1 MKTQSV
7 SNKIKVMGAL
17 WMITIFTVISI
28 TIHLNYKNT
37 KDALIV
43 NIAGK
48 QRMLTQ
54 RITKNIY
61 LINQTKSKNF
71 TEMDKA
77 ISQFIFGLATLK
89 DGNKTLNIAEA
100 PVNSI
105 KSQIEKVQV
114 LWNVFYKNSLEFKEA
129 ILKNDTQKINSLL
142 LYFNEANNELLFE
155 VDEIVTLYTNYI
167 EEKTN
172 FIKNFQYTAFGFL
185 FIFSLYSLIQLKQIQ
200 SHAREFIEKA
210 KEIGNKNIEEM
221 APIKVEG
228 EKEFVEM
235 ADNFNQ
241 FISKVSSAV
250 NYSQNALEQSKLA
263 SEKLESL
270 TDEFDNLISEIE
282 NKSEVM
288 SQIDRSEDIVI
299 ESTEELLKSTKKLQD
314 LKAELDKLLSSCSID
329 KKA

>member
-7 SNKIKVMGAL
+7 SNKIKVIGAL
-17 WMITIFTVISI
+17 LMITIFTVISI

-71 TEMDKA
+71 NEMDKA

-100 PVNSI
+100 PVHSI

-172 FIKNFQYTAFGFL
+172 FIKNFQYTAFAFL
-185 FIFSLYSLIQLKQIQ
+185 FIFSLYSLIQLRQIQ
-200 SHAREFIEKA
+200 SHANEFIEKA
-210 KEIGNKNIEEM
+210 KEIGTKNINEM

>member
-7 SNKIKVMGAL
+7 SNKIKVLASLLML
-17 WMITIFTVISI
+17 TIFAVITV
-28 TIHLNYKNT
+28 TIYLNYKNT

-61 LINQTKSKNF
+61 LINQTKSTNF

-77 ISQFIFGLATLK
+77 ISQFNYGLSTLR
-89 DGNKTLNIAEA
+89 DGNINLKISA
-100 PVNSI
+100 PPVQNI

-114 LWNVFYKNSLEFKEA
+114 LWDVFYRNSKDFKDA
-129 ILKNDTQKINSLL
+129 ILNNDMQKVNSLL
-142 LYFNEANNELLFE
+142 QYFNEANNELLFE
-155 VDEIVTLYTNYI
+155 VDDVVTLYTNYI
-167 EEKTN
+167 EEKTT
-172 FIKNFQYTAFGFL
+172 FIKNFQYTAFAFL
-185 FIFSLYSLIQLKQIQ
+185 FIFSLYALVQLKQIET
-200 SHAREFIEKA
+200 HAREFMEKY
-210 KEIGNKNIEEM
+210 KSLGSKDINEL

-250 NYSQNALEQSKLA
+250 NYSENALEQSKMA

-270 TDEFDNLISEIE
+270 TDEFDSLINEIE

-288 SQIDRSEDIVI
+288 NQIDKSEDIVI
-299 ESTEELLKSTKKLQD
+299 ESTEELLKSTKKLQN
-314 LKAELDKLLSSCSID
+314 LKAELDKLLNTCNVEQ
-329 KKA
+329 KK

>member
-7 SNKIKVMGAL
+7 SKTIKILGAL
-17 WMITIFTVISI
+17 LMITIFAVITV
-28 TIHLNYKNT
+28 TIYLNYKNT

-61 LINQTKSKNF
+61 YINQTKSSNF
-71 TEMDKA
+71 NEMDRA
-77 ISQFIFGLATLK
+77 VSEFIYGLSTLK
-89 DGNKTLNIAEA
+89 DGNKNLKISEPPVQNI
-100 PVNSI
+100 
-105 KSQIEKVQV
+105 KMQIEKVQV
-114 LWNVFYKNSLEFKEA
+114 LWDVFYKNVKEFESG
-129 ILKNDTQKINSLL
+129 ILKNDIQKLNSLL
-142 LYFNEANNELLFE
+142 QYFDEANNELLTE
-155 VDEIVTLYTNYI
+155 VDEVVTLYTNYI

-185 FIFSLYSLIQLKQIQ
+185 FIFALYALIQLKQIE

-210 KEIGNKNIEEM
+210 KLIGTENIDELK
-221 APIKVEG
+221 PIEVNG
-228 EKEFVEM
+228 ETEFVEM

-241 FISKVSSAV
+241 FISKVSSAM
-250 NYSQNALEQSKLA
+250 NYSQNALEQSKMA

-270 TDEFDNLISEIE
+270 TDEFDNLINEIEGKSEIM
-282 NKSEVM
+282 K
-288 SQIDRSEDIVI
+288 QIDKSEDIVI

-314 LKAELDKLLSSCSID
+314 LKAELDKLLLAV
-329 KKA
+329 K

>member
-7 SNKIKVMGAL
+7 SNKIKVIGAL
-17 WMITIFTVISI
+17 LMITIFTVISI

-89 DGNKTLNIAEA
+89 DGNKSLDITEA
-100 PVNSI
+100 PVHNI

-114 LWNVFYKNSLEFKEA
+114 LWNVFYNNSLEFKEA
-129 ILKNDTQKINSLL
+129 ILENDTQKINSLL

-185 FIFSLYSLIQLKQIQ
+185 FIFSLYSLIQLRQIQ
-200 SHAREFIEKA
+200 SHANEFIEKA
-210 KEIGNKNIEEM
+210 KEIGNKNIDEM
-221 APIKVEG
+221 APIKVDG
-228 EKEFVEM
+228 EKEFIEM
-235 ADNFNQ
+235 ADNYNQ

-263 SEKLESL
+263 SDKLESL
-270 TDEFDNLISEIE
+270 TDEFDNLISQIE
-282 NKSEVM
+282 NKSDVM
-288 SQIDRSEDIVI
+288 NQIDKSEDIVI

-314 LKAELDKLLSSCSID
+314 LKAELDKLLTSCSID

>member
-17 WMITIFTVISI
+17 WMITIFVVISI

-61 LINQTKSKNF
+61 LINQTKSTNF

-77 ISQFIFGLATLK
+77 ISQFVFGLATLK
-89 DGNKTLNIAEA
+89 DGNRSLNITEA
-100 PVNSI
+100 PVQNI
-105 KSQIEKVQV
+105 KAQIEKVQV

-167 EEKTN
+167 EQKTN

-185 FIFSLYSLIQLKQIQ
+185 FIFSLYSLIQLKQIE

-210 KEIGNKNIEEM
+210 KEIGNKNINEM
-221 APIKVEG
+221 APIEVQG

-314 LKAELDKLLSSCSID
+314 LKAELDKLLSSCRID

>member
-7 SNKIKVMGAL
+7 SNKIKVIGAL
-17 WMITIFTVISI
+17 LMITIFTVISI

-77 ISQFIFGLATLK
+77 ISQFIFGLSTLK
-89 DGNKTLNIAEA
+89 DGNKALNITEA
-100 PVNSI
+100 PVHNI

-114 LWNVFYKNSLEFKEA
+114 LWNLFYKNSLEFKDA

-185 FIFSLYSLIQLKQIQ
+185 FIFSLYSLIQLRQIQ
-200 SHAREFIEKA
+200 SHANEFIEKA
-210 KEIGNKNIEEM
+210 KEIGSKNIAEM

-235 ADNFNQ
+235 ADNYNQ

-250 NYSQNALEQSKLA
+250 NYSQNALDQSKLA

-288 SQIDRSEDIVI
+288 NQIDKSEDIVI

-314 LKAELDKLLSSCSID
+314 LKAELDKLLSTCSID
-329 KKA
+329 KKV